1 MVAPPSLR
9 PLPRARRTLAGTLL
23 GYVVAAVLAITLTP
37 FQLRWPEAFA
47 LSWYAGSFDLT
58 VNVALFV
65 PLGFLFGIG
74 AFSTRRPVLGATF
87 AGLGLS
93 AFIEGAQMFVEGRHT
108 SPLDLATN
116 TLGALLGALL
126 HGAVRGALHR
136 RLAERLSLELP
147 LMALFYLLVPLAW
160 LHGLVAITQPSRA
173 YLSGLFVLFGAYLFG
188 AVYHHR
194 LRPSGALAPRG
205 YVLFLLAWVGLGA
218 LPGALANPLA
228 TALLLVL
235 AGLVGLLFT
244 RSEGLFRVPERRFEI
259 PTLRRGGPLF
269 GVFVLAL
276 AVFPPPEETLTGTL
290 GELSRLHV
298 AEWCSAWSLIGFL
311 VAELE
316 GRSTRDRG
324 RRAVAI
330 VAQIAVLALIVEGL
344 RLATGAPLRPPRL
357 LLAWAAAAA
366 GAVIYRVQLAAVK
379 ELVGAPPS
387 SR

>member
-1 MVAPPSLR
+1 
-9 PLPRARRTLAGTLL
+9 
-23 GYVVAAVLAITLTP
+23 
-37 FQLRWPEAFA
+37 
-47 LSWYAGSFDLT
+47 
-58 VNVALFV
+58 
-65 PLGFLFGIG
+65 
-74 AFSTRRPVLGATF
+74 
-87 AGLGLS
+87 
-93 AFIEGAQMFVEGRHT
+93 
-108 SPLDLATN
+108 
-116 TLGALLGALL
+116 
-126 HGAVRGALHR
+126 
-136 RLAERLSLELP
+136 
-147 LMALFYLLVPLAW
+147 
-160 LHGLVAITQPSRA
+160 
-173 YLSGLFVLFGAYLFG
+173 LSGLFVLFGAYLFG

-330 VAQIAVLALIVEGL
+330 VAQIAVLALLVEGL